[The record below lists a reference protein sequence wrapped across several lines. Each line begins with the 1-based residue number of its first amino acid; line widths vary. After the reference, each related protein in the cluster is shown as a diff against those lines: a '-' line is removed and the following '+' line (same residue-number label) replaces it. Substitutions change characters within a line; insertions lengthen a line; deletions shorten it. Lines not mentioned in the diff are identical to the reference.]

1 MKKENVLFIEECFRN
16 IQQEKEVDKNLRL
29 IQSAVKRE
37 FNISLEIS
45 ILDNQKQ
52 FFGMCIYPS
61 MNEIELLT
69 MAMMSNGDGKVK
81 FSDLE
86 NIHRDVMEK
95 SSLVVEIDSLL
106 LYDHNLNATAGE
118 VTAILLHEIGHIV
131 ASNSIVNRM
140 RRAREY
146 MAAKFDHNVRGLMKK
161 IPIMNHLFSLV
172 SLQIFSHQLN
182 IQLVKEKEADE
193 LARKEGYG
201 EELLS
206 ILNKLIANGKGGQ
219 IRKTNKEIDKDVEV
233 TVDWLVVNVKELE
246 YRKNKLNRTLKL
258 MKLTTPSR
266 HLANCIKNIS
276 EKIFARLKKEEDK
289 PEFVNEAF
297 LFSNLK
303 DKKMKAPKGAV
314 DSSGRVKRLQTRDL
328 DIYRAE
334 LERVHSVDEKIFL
347 IERLHDLLDDAEYA
361 LYMVREDPRRVMQ
374 SEETINNYIHE
385 IHRLISDTNNKKI
398 SKQRYGLYIKYPA
411 DYEG

>member
-1 MKKENVLFIEECFRN
+1 MKKENILFVEECFRN

-29 IQSAVKRE
+29 IESAIKRE
-37 FNISLEIS
+37 FGIQLSVS
-45 ILDNQKQ
+45 VLDNKKQ

-69 MAMMSNGDGKVK
+69 KAMMANGDGNIK
-81 FSDLE
+81 FNELE
-86 NIHRDVMEK
+86 KIHMEVMTN
-95 SSLVVEIDSLL
+95 STMVVEIDSLL

-118 VTAILLHEIGHIV
+118 VTAILLHEVGHIV

-146 MAAKFDHNVRGLMKK
+146 MAAKFDSYVRGLMKK
-161 IPIMNHLFSLV
+161 VPVINNLFSIV
-172 SLQIFSHQLN
+172 SLQLFSHQLN

-206 ILNKLIANGKGGQ
+206 ILNKLIMNGKGSQ
-219 IRKTNKEIDKDVEV
+219 IRKSNKEIDKDVEV
-233 TVDWLVVNVKELE
+233 TVDWLIVNVKELQ

-258 MKLTTPSR
+258 MRLATPSK
-266 HLANCIKNIS
+266 HLANCIKSIS
-276 EKIFARLKKEEDK
+276 EKIFNRLKKEEDK

-297 LFSNLK
+297 ILSSLK
-303 DKKMKAPKGAV
+303 DKRLKAPKGV
-314 DSSGRVKRLQTRDL
+314 MDSSGRVKRLQTRDL

-347 IERLHDLLDDAEYA
+347 IERLHDLLEDGEYT
-361 LYMVREDPRRVMQ
+361 LYMCDEDPRRVMQ
-374 SEETINNYIHE
+374 SRETIENYIRE
-385 IHRLISDTNNKKI
+385 IHRLLADVNNKRI
-398 SKQRYGLYIKYPA
+398 SKERYGLYIKYPA

>member
-1 MKKENVLFIEECFRN
+1 MKKENILFVEECFRN
-16 IQQEKEVDKNLRL
+16 IQQEREIVKNVKL
-29 IQSAVKRE
+29 IENAIKRE
-37 FNISLEIS
+37 FGIQLTIS
-45 ILDNQKQ
+45 IIDNEKQ

-61 MNEIELLT
+61 MNEIEMLT
-69 MAMMSNGDGKVK
+69 MAMMANGDGKIK

-86 NIHRDVMEK
+86 NMHRDMMDK

-146 MAAKFDHNVRGLMKK
+146 MAAKIDHGTRRLMSK
-161 IPIMNHLFSLV
+161 IPIINNMFSLV

-206 ILNKLIANGKGGQ
+206 ILNKLIANGKGSK
-219 IRKTNKEIDKDVEV
+219 IRKSNKEIDKDIEV
-233 TVDWLVVNVKELE
+233 TVDWLIVNVKELE

-258 MKLTTPSR
+258 MRLTTPSR
-266 HLANCIKNIS
+266 HLANCIKHIS
-276 EKIFARLKKEEDK
+276 EKIFNILKKEEDK

-297 LFSNLK
+297 MLSNLRN
-303 DKKMKAPKGAV
+303 KKMKAPKGAV
-314 DSSGRVKRLQTRDL
+314 DSSGRVKRLVSRDL
-328 DIYRAE
+328 DVYRAE

-347 IERLHDLLDDAEYA
+347 IERLHDLLEDAEYA
-361 LYMVREDPRRVMQ
+361 LYMVHEDPRKVMQ
-374 SEETINNYIHE
+374 SEETIRNYIQSVHE
-385 IHRLISDTNNKKI
+385 LLRDVNNKRT
-398 SKQRYGLYIKYPA
+398 SKERYGLYIKYPA

>member
-1 MKKENVLFIEECFRN
+1 MKKENILFVEECFRN
-16 IQQEKEVDKNLRL
+16 IQQEKEVDKNIRL
-29 IQSAVKRE
+29 IQSAIKRE
-37 FNISLEIS
+37 FNISLEIHV
-45 ILDNQKQ
+45 LDNKKQ
-52 FFGMCIYPS
+52 FFGMCVYPS

-69 MAMMSNGDGKVK
+69 MAMMANGDNQIK
-81 FSDLE
+81 FKDIE
-86 NIHRDVMEK
+86 NIHRDMMEK
-95 SSLVVEIDSLL
+95 STLIVEVDSLL
-106 LYDHNLNATAGE
+106 LYDHNLNATSGE
-118 VTAILLHEIGHIV
+118 ITAILLHEVGHIV

-146 MAAKFDHNVRGLMKK
+146 MAAKFDHGVRSLMKK
-161 IPIMNHLFSLV
+161 IPVINHMFSLV

-201 EELLS
+201 EELIS
-206 ILNKLIANGKGGQ
+206 ILNKLIANGKGSQ

-233 TVDWLVVNVKELE
+233 TIDWLVVNVKELE

-297 LFSNLK
+297 MLANLRN
-303 DKKMKAPKGAV
+303 KKMKAPRGAV

-361 LYMVREDPRRVMQ
+361 SYMLREDPRRVMQ
-374 SEETINNYIHE
+374 SEETIENYKRE
-385 IHRLISDTNNKKI
+385 IHRLLMDVNNKKI
-398 SKQRYGLYIKYPA
+398 SKERYGLYIKYPA

>member
-206 ILNKLIANGKGGQ
+206 ILNKLIANGKGSQ